1 MNKGML
7 YAIGAYTLWGFF
19 PIYWKMLQDVPAS
32 EILGHRMVW
41 SFLFVT
47 AVLTFQRRWDWLKP
61 VLKNRRVLALSVLTG
76 FMLAVNWLVFLWAVN
91 NGFIVESSLGYFI
104 NPLVSVVMGVL
115 FLRER
120 LRPVQWTAV
129 AIAAAGV
136 IYLTIGYGSPPWI
149 ALTLAGSF
157 ALYGLLRKTGA
168 LNSIQGLT
176 METAAMFPFAIL
188 YLLYLAVNQQD
199 HFMQGG
205 TLTTLLLAL
214 GGAVT
219 AVPLILFAAGARRIP
234 LSMVGILQ
242 YIAPTLQF
250 LIGVFVYHEP
260 FTTERLI
267 GFSIIWFALFIY
279 TVEGMV
285 VYRKRPS
292 RAVR

>member
-7 YAIGAYTLWGFF
+7 YAVGAYTLWGFF

-136 IYLTIGYGSPPWI
+136 LYLTVGYGSPPWI

-188 YLLYLAVNQQD
+188 YLLYLAVGKQG

>member
-7 YAIGAYTLWGFF
+7 YAVGAYTLWGFF

-47 AVLTFQRRWDWLKP
+47 AVLAFQRRWDWLEP
-61 VLKNRRVLALSVLTG
+61 ILKNRRVLLLSVLTG

-129 AIAAAGV
+129 AIAAVGV
-136 IYLTIGYGSPPWI
+136 IYLTVGYGSPPWI

-157 ALYGLLRKTGA
+157 GLYGLLRKTGA
-168 LNSIQGLT
+168 LNSIQGLA

-188 YLLYLAVNQQD
+188 FLLYLAVNQQG
-199 HFMQGG
+199 HFIQGG
-205 TLTTLLLAL
+205 VQTTLLLAL

-260 FTTERLI
+260 FTKERLV
-267 GFSIIWFALFIY
+267 GFGIIWFALFIY
-279 TVEGMV
+279 TVEGLV
-285 VYRKRPS
+285 IYSKRPS
-292 RAVR
+292 HAAR

>member
-7 YAIGAYTLWGFF
+7 YAVGAYTLWGFF

-136 IYLTIGYGSPPWI
+136 LYLTVGYGSPPWI

-188 YLLYLAVNQQD
+188 YLLYLAVGKQG

-267 GFSIIWFALFIY
+267 GFSIIWFA
-279 TVEGMV
+279 
-285 VYRKRPS
+285 VYHL
-292 RAVR
+292 VGW

>member
-1 MNKGML
+1 
-7 YAIGAYTLWGFF
+7 
-19 PIYWKMLQDVPAS
+19 
-32 EILGHRMVW
+32 
-41 SFLFVT
+41 
-47 AVLTFQRRWDWLKP
+47 
-61 VLKNRRVLALSVLTG
+61 
-76 FMLAVNWLVFLWAVN
+76 
-91 NGFIVESSLGYFI
+91 
-104 NPLVSVVMGVL
+104 
-115 FLRER
+115 
-120 LRPVQWTAV
+120 
-129 AIAAAGV
+129 
-136 IYLTIGYGSPPWI
+136 
-149 ALTLAGSF
+149 
-157 ALYGLLRKTGA
+157 
-168 LNSIQGLT
+168 
-176 METAAMFPFAIL
+176 
-188 YLLYLAVNQQD
+188 
-199 HFMQGG
+199 
-205 TLTTLLLAL
+205 LLLAL